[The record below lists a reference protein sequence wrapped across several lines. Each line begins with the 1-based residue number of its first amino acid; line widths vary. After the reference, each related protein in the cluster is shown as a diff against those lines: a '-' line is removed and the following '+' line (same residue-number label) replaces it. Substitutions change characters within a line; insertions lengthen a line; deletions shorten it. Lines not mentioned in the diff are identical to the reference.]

1 MLTWAEEQR
10 LRSIE
15 ETISLLEAF
24 GDDNDYWP
32 IVDETIGHLFWLRDK
47 FLTHRSVIETYQ
59 REMRRLARDHDVT
72 IVADAI
78 LDEHNWEYTEREE
91 D

>member
-1 MLTWAEEQR
+1 VLSWAEEQR
-10 LRSIE
+10 LRMIE
-15 ETISLLEAF
+15 QNITLLE
-24 GDDNDYWP
+24 DL
-32 IVDETIGHLFWLRDK
+32 VDESEHAHIFDDTIGHLFWLRDK

-59 REMRRLARDHDVT
+59 REMRRLARDHNVT

-78 LDEHNWEYTEREE
+78 LDEHNWEFIEREE